1 MSNFFPR
8 RIVAVA
14 CAALCAAATAQTQ
27 NPAQPQS
34 PSQSAKPNTANPAP
48 EPTLQ
53 PVIVTANPLGANDV
67 VAPAQS
73 VSGTGLLLRQQSTLG
88 EALNGL
94 PGVSSTYFGPNAS
107 RPIIR
112 GLDGDRIRILSNS
125 GATIDASA
133 LSYDHAVA
141 LDPIAVER
149 IEVLRGPGALLYGG
163 SAVGG
168 VVNVIDNRIPK
179 ERLQGMT
186 GKVDFGLSSG
196 NSGKNGAFLIESG
209 NERFALHADVSTR
222 STGDV
227 SAPIDLA
234 CTKPSSPAL
243 QKKICNS
250 AAEATSGALGGSLF
264 FGQSRIGMSVSG
276 FNTKYGTVA
285 EDEVT
290 IDMRSRRTAL
300 DGDFKIGGVI
310 ESVQLQASNTK
321 YEHTEF
327 EGVGTSV
334 VAGTVF
340 KNSGNDLRLQARH
353 AKLGNIQGVIG
364 VQLDNNRFSADGAEA
379 FAPYSKTS
387 QQALFIYEEAAFNW
401 GKLSFGGRLEDVKV
415 KSNGNPQI
423 ARFKPAERNF
433 KPSSYS
439 AGGLLN
445 LSSAWQLTG
454 NFAASQRAPKDY
466 ELFADGPHIAT
477 AAYEVGDPNL
487 RKEKSTSID
496 IGARW
501 KSGAHLAQLNIFN
514 SRFKNYTFL
523 GTTGNTRGAD
533 AELNPID
540 ADGDGVADGSGEDI
554 FPEYAYTQV
563 KARFTGFELSG
574 NWRLMDAAGK
584 LDWQWRVDST
594 RATNADTGQA
604 LPRISPLRVGST
616 LAYTQGPWGA
626 RLGFD
631 RNSAARDGST
641 SAYTLWNAAATYLM
655 KAKNADVLWFAR
667 LDNAS
672 NKLAYSATSILTT
685 SAPGKSPLPGRSLKV
700 GMQAQF

>member
-14 CAALCAAATAQTQ
+14 CAALCAAATVQSQTQ
-27 NPAQPQS
+27 TQVQTSTAAQ
-34 PSQSAKPNTANPAP
+34 

-73 VSGTGLLLRQQSTLG
+73 VLGTGLLLRQQSTLG

-125 GATIDASA
+125 GATLDASA

-227 SAPIDLA
+227 SAPVDLA
-234 CTKPSSPAL
+234 CTKPGAPAL

-250 AAEATSGALGGSLF
+250 AADAKSGALGGSLF

-276 FNTKYGTVA
+276 FTTNYGTVA

-327 EGVGTSV
+327 EGAT
-334 VAGTVF
+334 AGTVF

-415 KSNGNPQI
+415 QSLGNPQI
-423 ARFKPAERNF
+423 ARFTPAERSF

-445 LSSAWQLTG
+445 LSPAWQLTG

-487 RKEKSTSID
+487 RKEKSISID

-533 AELNPID
+533 SEVNPID
-540 ADGDGVADGSGEDI
+540 ADEDGVADGSGEDI

-574 NWRLMDAAGK
+574 NWRLMDAANK

-594 RATNADTGQA
+594 RATNANTGQA

-616 LAYTQGPWGA
+616 LAYTQGPWSA

-672 NKLAYSATSILTT
+672 NKLAYSATSILTS

-700 GMQAQF
+700 GLQAQF